1 MNYIRHLEGFYLRL
15 AEDGRLTPFHV
26 SLYLALFRQWNQ
38 NRFRNPFPISREEL
52 MFFSRIGSVNT
63 YSRCIKQLDEWGYI
77 CYKPSFSSNTGSQVS
92 CIRFDKA
99 GDKANDK
106 ANDKGA
112 DKGTDNAGSKAG
124 DNAGE
129 TSYINIT
136 NSIKD
141 NKQSPSKKWKN
152 GEGKHGK
159 KDNPYHVSGDKDFSE
174 PL

>member
-38 NRFRNPFPISREEL
+38 NRFRSPFPISREEL

-63 YSRCIKQLDEWGYI
+63 YSRCIKQLKEWGYI
-77 CYKPSFSSNTGSQVS
+77 DYFPSKSALVGSQVS
-92 CIRFDKA
+92 CISFDNTA
-99 GDKANDK
+99 NNTGDK
-106 ANDKGA
+106 
-112 DKGTDNAGSKAG
+112 TAGNTSG
-124 DNAGE
+124 NTGE

-141 NKQSPSKKWKN
+141 NKQSPLKKWKN
-152 GEGKHGK
+152 GEGKNGK
-159 KDNPYHVSGDKDFSE
+159 KDNHYHVSGDKDFSE

>member
-77 CYKPSFSSNTGSQVS
+77 CYKPSFSPNTGSQVS

-106 ANDKGA
+106 GA
-112 DKGTDNAGSKAG
+112 DRGTDNAGSKAG

-136 NSIKD
+136 NSIT
-141 NKQSPSKKWKN
+141 
-152 GEGKHGK
+152 
-159 KDNPYHVSGDKDFSE
+159 
-174 PL
+174 